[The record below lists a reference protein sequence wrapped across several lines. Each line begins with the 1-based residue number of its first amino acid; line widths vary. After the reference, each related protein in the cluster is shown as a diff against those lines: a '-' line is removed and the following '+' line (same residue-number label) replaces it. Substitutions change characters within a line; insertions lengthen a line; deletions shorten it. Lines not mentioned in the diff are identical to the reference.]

1 MEERYDISNNKNF
14 KVGDKVVCIDND
26 DLNFSLRKNVI
37 YTISHV
43 FGTRMVYVNDIDCGF
58 FSSRFRKT
66 NVQLELF

>member
-1 MEERYDISNNKNF
+1 MGELYDIANNKNF
-14 KVGDKVVCIDND
+14 KVGDKVVCIDD
-26 DLNFSLRKNVI
+26 FDVNFYIKKNVV

-43 FGTRMVYVNDIDCGF
+43 FGTRVVYVNGIDYGF